1 MESSRHDVICPN
13 LSILSLDIQHFEEN
27 RANHLLMMGEREIL
41 MYDSYP
47 ETLFNICMECIVTDL
62 NTITT
67 LDPTNRWRRLKDDV
81 ILPAEI
87 CERFLHAYQKKTR
100 INDSIANLF
109 RDRFRSRLNTVRLRN
124 SRITDEGLRSL
135 MEHKPYEVELVQC
148 EYLSQ
153 SSLETINNNSQNLV
167 SLKFG
172 PVTYVMS
179 QDESLYRQR
188 GYIINAPNLRR
199 LTIHR
204 RGLAIFPL
212 LLLKPLKHL
221 THLDLSECT
230 TAGSIWALNELNDL
244 ISLILHS
251 VHWSKDIIDWIA
263 SLHTL
268 RHLDISQS
276 NERHGK
282 YFNPNEVLSK
292 IVTSLPAL
300 ETLDISG
307 TNLAGTGA
315 AALPLANKDTSSG
328 TEMQVRCDIPGLMSR
343 VNRPLEFLGLYGTHH
358 GACKRH
364 DIPAK
369 LVSGDANEE
378 QILTAAVVYMER
390 PAMLTRVLNDLYYLF
405 RYDNNM
411 YVGRALCVVLDA
423 MDQHV
428 SEKHIQISGS
438 ATLFY
443 IVKGKE
449 KDRIGIELKR
459 RIITALLDG
468 MEAHL
473 GDDTMM
479 RNGCLTLC
487 QFKIPTDV
495 LYEYERVVQILLNG
509 VADVNQEGFV
519 QRIAIYLLNSLA
531 CQVDGTQKRFLG
543 NNGAIGKM
551 LNLISDR
558 LERGMCDDVLEVAW
572 STMWNVTDE
581 TPQNCQ
587 RFLENRGMEY
597 FLACLKIFP
606 DREELLRNMMGLLG
620 NVAEV
625 AELRPQLMNKLFL
638 SVFYELL
645 DSCSDG
651 IEVSYNAAG
660 VLAHMASDG
669 AHAWTVNEPAREL
682 VLQRVAAA
690 VERWDL
696 HAERNINYRSFEPIL
711 SLLHAHH
718 TPQCQHW
725 AVWALANLTTVYP
738 DKYCNLVEAEGGLDL
753 LHGLLLHPSPYELIK
768 QLACIVIDNCARFA
782 SRDAETPPLSISSD
796 N

>member
-1 MESSRHDVICPN
+1 MPLDHDI
-13 LSILSLDIQHFEEN
+13 SL
-27 RANHLLMMGEREIL
+27 
-41 MYDSYP
+41 YDSTP
-47 ETLFNICMECIVTDL
+47 DSLFDICMDFIVDNL
-62 NTITT
+62 NTMTK
-67 LDPTNRWRRLKDDV
+67 LDPPSRWRKLKDDV

-87 CERFLHAYQKKTR
+87 CERFLSAYQATNR
-100 INDSIANLF
+100 VNDNIANLF
-109 RDRFRSRLNTVRLRN
+109 RDRSSTRLQSVRLRN
-124 SRITDEGLRSL
+124 SRITDEGLKCL
-135 MEHKPYEVELVQC
+135 LEHKPYEVELVQC
-148 EYLSQ
+148 EYLAQ
-153 SSLETINNNSQNLV
+153 GSLDIINSNSENLI

-172 PVTYVMS
+172 PLTTIIS
-179 QDESLYRQR
+179 HDENIYRQR
-188 GYIINAPNLRR
+188 GYIINAPKLRR
-199 LTIHR
+199 LTIHCR
-204 RGLAIFPL
+204 NLPIFPL
-212 LLLKPLKHL
+212 LLLKPLACL
-221 THLDLSECT
+221 THLDLSECSSL
-230 TAGSIWALNELNDL
+230 GSIWALSELNNL
-244 ISLILHS
+244 ISLILYS
-251 VHWSKDIIDWIA
+251 VHWSKDIIDWITTLT
-263 SLHTL
+263 SL

-276 NERHGK
+276 FERLCK
-282 YFNPNEVLSK
+282 YLNPNDVLSR
-292 IVTSLPAL
+292 IVTSLPHL
-300 ETLDISG
+300 ESLDISG
-307 TNLAGTGA
+307 TNLAGSGA
-315 AALPLANKDTSSG
+315 ATVMTGSNSQQ
-328 TEMQVRCDIPGLMSR
+328 QVRCDIPGLVSR
-343 VNRPLEFLGLYGTHH
+343 VDRPLEFLGLYGTQH

-369 LVSGDANEE
+369 MISGDANEE
-378 QILTAAVVYMER
+378 QILIAAMAYMER
-390 PAMLTRVLNDLYYLF
+390 PAMLTHALNDLYYLF
-405 RYDNNM
+405 RYENNA
-411 YVGRALCVVLDA
+411 YVGRALSVVLLA
-423 MDQHV
+423 MDRHV

-449 KDRIGIELKR
+449 RERIGIKLKR

-495 LYEYERVVQILLNG
+495 LFEYERVVQILLNG
-509 VADVNQEGFV
+509 VSDVNQEGFV

-531 CQVDGTQKRFLG
+531 CQVDGKQKRFLG
-543 NNGAIGKM
+543 NHGAISKM

-558 LERGMCDDVLEVAW
+558 LERRVCDDVLEVAW

-597 FLACLKIFP
+597 FLACLKSFP
-606 DREELLRNMMGLLG
+606 DKEELLRNMMGLLG

-625 AELRPQLMNKLFL
+625 AELRPHLMNKLFL
-638 SVFYELL
+638 TVFYDLL
-645 DSCSDG
+645 NSSSDG

-669 AHAWTVNEPAREL
+669 PRAWTVDEPSRDA
-682 VLQRVAAA
+682 VLARVAAA

-696 HAERNINYRSFEPIL
+696 KSERNINYRSFEPIL

-738 DKYCNLVEAEGGLDL
+738 DKYCSLMESEGGLKLLSDL
-753 LHGLLLHPSPYELIK
+753 LVHPSPYKLIK
-768 QLACIVIDNCARFA
+768 DLARTVIANCAHFA
-782 SRDAETPPLSISSD
+782 ARSDAGPPSPGAMD

>member
-1 MESSRHDVICPN
+1 MWTDRGFSLSDSSPD
-13 LSILSLDIQHFEEN
+13 SLFELCLDYI
-27 RANHLLMMGEREIL
+27 AN
-41 MYDSYP
+41 
-47 ETLFNICMECIVTDL
+47 NL

-67 LDPTNRWRRLKDDV
+67 LDPKSRWRKLKDDV

-87 CERFLHAYQKKTR
+87 CEQFLRVYQRKNR
-100 INDSIANLF
+100 VNDNIANLF
-109 RDRFRSRLNTVRLRN
+109 RDRTRTRLKTVSLRN
-124 SRITDEGLRSL
+124 SRITDEGLRCL
-135 MEHKPYEVELVQC
+135 LEHKPSAVDLVQC

-153 SSLETINNNSQNLV
+153 SALDIINNNSENLV

-172 PVTYVMS
+172 HLTYVFS
-179 QDESLYRQR
+179 QDETAFRQR
-188 GYIINAPNLRR
+188 GYIINAPKLRS

-204 RGLAIFPL
+204 RGMAIYPL
-212 LLLKPLKHL
+212 LLLRPLTQL

-230 TAGSIWALNELNDL
+230 SAGSIWALNLL
-244 ISLILHS
+244 KKLVSLILHN
-251 VHWSKDIIDWIA
+251 VHWSKDVIDWIA
-263 SLHTL
+263 SLTCL
-268 RHLDISQS
+268 RHLDISQP

-282 YFNPNEVLSK
+282 YYAPNDVLAK
-292 IVTSLPAL
+292 IVTSLPNL
-300 ETLDISG
+300 ESLDISG
-307 TNLAGTGA
+307 TNLAGSGA
-315 AALPLANKDTSSG
+315 AAASSVTDGPDGTSAP
-328 TEMQVRCDIPGLMSR
+328 QVRCDIPGLISR
-343 VNRPLEFLGLYGTHH
+343 VNNPLHFLGLYGTHH

-369 LVSGDANEE
+369 VISGDANED
-378 QILTAAVVYMER
+378 QILTAAVAYMGR
-390 PAMLTRVLNDLYYLF
+390 PVMLMRVLNDLYYLF
-405 RYDNNM
+405 RYENNAH
-411 YVGRALCVVLDA
+411 VPRALSIVLDA
-423 MDQHV
+423 MDQHLG
-428 SEKHIQISGS
+428 EKHIQISGS

-449 KDRIGIELKR
+449 KANIGIRLKR
-459 RIITALLDG
+459 RIITALLVG

-495 LYEYERVVQILLNG
+495 LFEYERVVLILLNG

-531 CQVDGTQKRFLG
+531 CQVDGVQKRFLG
-543 NNGAIGKM
+543 DHGAIGKM

-558 LERGMCDDVLEVAW
+558 LERRVCDDVLEVAW

-581 TPQNCQ
+581 TPQNCLK
-587 RFLENRGMEY
+587 FLENRGMEY
-597 FLACLKIFP
+597 FLACLKNFP
-606 DREELLRNMMGLLG
+606 DKEELLRNMMGLLG

-625 AELRPQLMNKLFL
+625 QELRPQLMNQLFL

-645 DSCSDG
+645 DSSSDG

-669 AHAWTVNEPAREL
+669 PEAWTVKEPAREA
-682 VLQRVAAA
+682 VLNRVASA
-690 VERWDL
+690 VARWDL

-711 SLLHAHH
+711 SLLSAHH

-738 DKYCNLVEAEGGLDL
+738 DKYCSLVEAEGGIRL
-753 LHGLLLHPSPYELIK
+753 LNELLLHDAPYPCIK
-768 QLACIVIDNCARFA
+768 ALARRVISNCERHLAP
-782 SRDAETPPLSISSD
+782 AEPAAPPPD
-796 N
+796 PEVPCMEN

>member
-1 MESSRHDVICPN
+1 MF
-13 LSILSLDIQHFEEN
+13 SLE
-27 RANHLLMMGEREIL
+27 
-41 MYDSYP
+41 DSLP
-47 ETLFNICMECIVTDL
+47 DSLFDLCMEYIVSNL
-62 NTITT
+62 NLITH
-67 LDPTNRWRRLKDDV
+67 LDPTSRWRRLNEDV
-81 ILPAEI
+81 VLPVEI
-87 CERFLHAYQKKTR
+87 CETFLRTYQRKFR
-100 INDSIANLF
+100 VNDNIANVF
-109 RDRFRSRLNTVRLRN
+109 RDKFRTRLNTVKLRN
-124 SRITDEGLRSL
+124 SRITDEGLRCL

-153 SSLETINNNSQNLV
+153 ASLETINNNSENLL

-172 PVTYVMS
+172 PVTYVLS
-179 QDESLYRQR
+179 QDETLYRQR

-199 LTIHR
+199 LIIQR

-212 LLLKPLKHL
+212 LLLKPLNNL

-230 TAGSIWALNELNDL
+230 SAASIWAHGMDNLRV
-244 ISLILHS
+244 LILHS
-251 VHWSKDIIDWIA
+251 VHWSKDVIDWIV
-263 SLHTL
+263 SLHHL
-268 RHLDISQS
+268 VHLDISQS

-292 IVTSLPAL
+292 LVLSLPAL
-300 ETLDISG
+300 ESLDISG
-307 TNLAGTGA
+307 TNLAGTGS
-315 AALPLANKDTSSG
+315 AALPMESSDR
-328 TEMQVRCDIPGLMSR
+328 TEVQVRCDIPGLASR

-369 LVSGDANEE
+369 VVSGDANEE
-378 QILTAAVVYMER
+378 QILTAATAYMER

-405 RYDNNM
+405 RYENNA
-411 YVGRALCVVLDA
+411 YVAKALYIVLEA
-423 MDQHV
+423 MDQHI

-449 KDRIGIELKR
+449 KDRIGTKMKR
-459 RIITALLDG
+459 RIISALLDG

-495 LYEYERVVQILLNG
+495 LFEYERVVQILLNG

-531 CQVDGTQKRFLG
+531 CQVDGRQKRFLG
-543 NNGAIGKM
+543 NHGAIGKM

-558 LERGMCDDVLEVAW
+558 LERRVCDDVLEVAW

-587 RFLENRGMEY
+587 RFLESRGMEY
-597 FLACLKIFP
+597 FLACLKTFP
-606 DREELLRNMMGLLG
+606 DKEELLRNMMGLLG

-625 AELRPQLMNKLFL
+625 PALRPQLMNKLFIN
-638 SVFYELL
+638 VFNELL
-645 DSCSDG
+645 DSKSDG
-651 IEVSYNAAG
+651 IEDEDDPWSDCIEVSYNAAG

-669 AHAWTVNEPAREL
+669 PDAWVVDDPPRDV
-682 VLQRVAAA
+682 VLQRVAEA
-690 VERWDL
+690 VDRWDINTQ
-696 HAERNINYRSFEPIL
+696 RNINYRSFDPIL
-711 SLLHAHH
+711 NLLNAHH

-725 AVWALANLTTVYP
+725 AVWALANLTNVYP
-738 DKYCNLVEAEGGLDL
+738 DKYCHLIQNEGGLVLLNNL
-753 LHGLLLHPSPYELIK
+753 LHHPAPYTVIK
-768 QLACIVIDNCARFA
+768 KLACVVINNCVSYAARGTDYIPM
-782 SRDAETPPLSISSD
+782 SVCIED
-796 N
+796 

>member
-1 MESSRHDVICPN
+1 MSS
-13 LSILSLDIQHFEEN
+13 
-27 RANHLLMMGEREIL
+27 EREVFSL
-41 MYDSYP
+41 YDSSP
-47 ETLFNICMECIVTDL
+47 DSLFDICMNFIVNNL
-62 NTITT
+62 NTITK
-67 LDPTNRWRRLKDDV
+67 LDPASRWRKLKDDV

-87 CERFLHAYQKKTR
+87 CEKFLQSYQKSNR
-100 INDSIANLF
+100 VNDNIANLF
-109 RDRFRSRLNTVRLRN
+109 RDRLRTRLYSVRLRN
-124 SRITDEGLRSL
+124 SRVTDEGLRCL

-153 SSLETINNNSQNLV
+153 ASLDVINSNSQNLV

-172 PVTYVMS
+172 PLTYVLS
-179 QDESLYRQR
+179 QDENVFRAR
-188 GYIINAPNLRR
+188 GYIIDAPNLRR
-199 LTIHR
+199 LTIQR

-212 LLLKPLKHL
+212 LLLKPLIHL

-230 TAGSIWALNELNDL
+230 SAGSIWALNELKDL
-244 ISLILHS
+244 KSLILHS
-251 VHWSKDIIDWIA
+251 VHWSKDVIDWIA
-263 SLHTL
+263 SLKSL

-282 YFNPNEVLSK
+282 YFNPNEILSK
-292 IVTSLPAL
+292 LITNLPLL
-300 ETLDISG
+300 ESLDISG
-307 TNLAGTGA
+307 TNLAGSGA
-315 AALPLANKDTSSG
+315 ATVLAVKSGSSSSLE
-328 TEMQVRCDIPGLMSR
+328 THVRCDIPGLVSR

-369 LVSGDANEE
+369 VISGDANEE
-378 QILTAAVVYMER
+378 QILTAAVAYMER

-405 RYDNNM
+405 RYENNA
-411 YVGRALCVVLDA
+411 YVGRALSVVLDA

-428 SEKHIQISGS
+428 TEKHIQISGS

-443 IVKGKE
+443 IVKGRE
-449 KDRIGIELKR
+449 KARIGIKLKR

-495 LYEYERVVQILLNG
+495 LFEYERVVQILLNG

-531 CQVDGTQKRFLG
+531 CQVDGKQKRFLG
-543 NNGAIGKM
+543 NHGAIGKM
-551 LNLISDR
+551 LNLITDR
-558 LERGMCDDVLEVAW
+558 LERRVCDDVLEVAW

-587 RFLENRGMEY
+587 RFLENRGMEH

-606 DREELLRNMMGLLG
+606 DKDELLRNMMGLLG

-625 AELRPQLMNKLFL
+625 AELRPQLMDKLFL
-638 SVFYELL
+638 TVFYDLL
-645 DSCSDG
+645 DSSSDG

-669 AHAWTVNEPAREL
+669 PEAWTVEEPAREE
-682 VLQRVAAA
+682 VLNRVAEA
-690 VERWDL
+690 VGRWDL

-738 DKYCNLVEAEGGLDL
+738 DKYCGLVEAEGGLAL
-753 LHGLLLHPSPYELIK
+753 LNELLMHPSPYGLIK
-768 QLACIVIDNCARFA
+768 TLSCIVIDNCQRWAV
-782 SRDAETPPLSISSD
+782 RDNGAPPPPAPQPD

>member
-1 MESSRHDVICPN
+1 MTSDQEVFSLYDSSPDS
-13 LSILSLDIQHFEEN
+13 LLDICMDYIV
-27 RANHLLMMGEREIL
+27 AN
-41 MYDSYP
+41 
-47 ETLFNICMECIVTDL
+47 L

-67 LDPTNRWRRLKDDV
+67 LDPTSRWRKLKDDI
-81 ILPAEI
+81 ILPAEL
-87 CERFLHAYQKKTR
+87 CEKFIQTYQKKNR
-100 INDSIANLF
+100 VNDNIANLF
-109 RDRFRSRLNTVRLRN
+109 RDRSRTRLDRVKLRN
-124 SRITDEGLRSL
+124 SRITDEGLRCF
-135 MEHKPYEVELVQC
+135 MVHRPYSVELVQC

-153 SSLETINNNSQNLV
+153 ASLDIININSDRLV

-172 PVTYVMS
+172 PLTYVLS
-179 QDESLYRQR
+179 QEEGHLRQR
-188 GYIINAPNLRR
+188 GHIIDAPNLRQ
-199 LTIHR
+199 LTIQC
-204 RGLAIFPL
+204 RGLTIFPL
-212 LLLKPLKHL
+212 LLLKPLKNL
-221 THLDLSECT
+221 THLDLSEFTSTVSTC
-230 TAGSIWALNELNDL
+230 ALHELKNL
-244 ISLILHS
+244 RSLILHN
-251 VHWSKDIIDWIA
+251 VLWSKEIIDWITTLQ
-263 SLHTL
+263 SL
-268 RHLDISQS
+268 RHLDLSHS

-282 YFNPNEVLSK
+282 YYNPNEVLST
-292 IVTSLPAL
+292 IVTSLPHL
-300 ETLDISG
+300 QSLDISG
-307 TNLAGTGA
+307 TNLAGSGA
-315 AALPLANKDTSSG
+315 ASVSIVKESSSG
-328 TEMQVRCDIPGLMSR
+328 QIPDVHVRCDIPGLVSR
-343 VNRPLEFLGLYGTHH
+343 VNNPLEFLGLYGTHH

-369 LVSGDANEE
+369 VISGDANEE
-378 QILTAAVVYMER
+378 QILTAAMAYMER

-405 RYDNNM
+405 RYENNA
-411 YVGRALCVVLDA
+411 YVGRALTVVLDA

-443 IVKGKE
+443 IVKGRE
-449 KDRIGIELKR
+449 KARIGIKLKR

-487 QFKIPTDV
+487 QFKIPVDV
-495 LYEYERVVQILLNG
+495 LFEYERVVQILLNG

-531 CQVDGTQKRFLG
+531 CQVDGKQKRFLG
-543 NNGAIGKM
+543 NHGAIGKM
-551 LNLISDR
+551 LNLISER
-558 LERGMCDDVLEVAW
+558 LERRLCDDVLEVAW

-597 FLACLKIFP
+597 FLACLQSFP
-606 DREELLRNMMGLLG
+606 DKEELLRNMMGLLG

-625 AELRPQLMNKLFL
+625 AELRPQLMNTLFL
-638 SVFYELL
+638 NVFYDLL
-645 DSCSDG
+645 DSSCDG

-669 AHAWTVNEPAREL
+669 PEAWTVEEPDREE
-682 VLQRVAAA
+682 VLERVAAA
-690 VERWDL
+690 VQRWDL
-696 HAERNINYRSFEPIL
+696 LAERNINYRSFEPIL

-738 DKYCNLVEAEGGLDL
+738 DKYCALVEAEGGLIL
-753 LHGLLLHPSPYELIK
+753 LHELLKHPEPYDVIK
-768 QLACIVIDNCARFA
+768 ELACVVINNCSKFAALETGLAPDTIYLDN
-782 SRDAETPPLSISSD
+782 
-796 N
+796 

>member
-1 MESSRHDVICPN
+1 MSVRMSNVQKLCLYDA
-13 LSILSLDIQHFEEN
+13 S
-27 RANHLLMMGEREIL
+27 
-41 MYDSYP
+41 YDSYP
-47 ETLFNICMECIVTDL
+47 DTLFDICMDYIVVNL
-62 NTITT
+62 NTITNF
-67 LDPTNRWRRLKDDV
+67 DPETRWRRFKDDV
-81 ILPAEI
+81 ILPSEI
-87 CERFLHAYQKKTR
+87 CEKFIKSYQKKYR
-100 INDSIANLF
+100 INDNIANMF
-109 RDRFRSRLNTVRLRN
+109 RDKVRTRLSTVKLRN
-124 SRITDEGLRSL
+124 SRITDEGLRCL
-135 MEHKPYEVELVQC
+135 MEHKPYEVELNQC

-153 SSLETINNNSQNLV
+153 SSLEIISNNSQNLH

-172 PVTYVMS
+172 PLTYVFP
-179 QDESLYRQR
+179 QDEGIYRQR
-188 GYIINAPNLRR
+188 GYIIYAPNLKR
-199 LTIHR
+199 LTIQR

-212 LLLKPLKHL
+212 LLLKPLQHL

-230 TAGSIWALNELNDL
+230 SAGSIWALNEMNNLRFLVLHAVPWTKDL
-244 ISLILHS
+244 
-251 VHWSKDIIDWIA
+251 IDWI
-263 SLHTL
+263 SGMGHL

-282 YFNPNEVLSK
+282 YFSPNEVLTQL
-292 IVTSLPAL
+292 VESLPLL
-300 ETLDISG
+300 ESLDISG

-315 AALPLANKDTSSG
+315 AAVSTMNQGTSDSM
-328 TEMQVRCDIPGLMSR
+328 ECEVRCDIPGLVSR
-343 VNRPLEFLGLYGTHH
+343 VNNPLEFLGLYGTHH

-369 LVSGDANEE
+369 VITGDANEE
-378 QILTAAVVYMER
+378 QILAAARAYMER

-405 RYDNNM
+405 RYENNA

-423 MDQHV
+423 MDLHV
-428 SEKHIQISGS
+428 MEKHIQISGS

-449 KDRIGIELKR
+449 KDRIGIKMKK

-495 LYEYERVVQILLNG
+495 LFEYERVVQILLNG

-531 CQVDGTQKRFLG
+531 CQVDGKQKTFLG
-543 NNGAIGKM
+543 NQGAIGKM

-558 LERGMCDDVLEVAW
+558 LERRICDDVLEVAW

-606 DREELLRNMMGLLG
+606 DKEELLRNMMGLLG

-625 AELRPQLMNKLFL
+625 ALLRPHLMNKLFL

-669 AHAWTVNEPAREL
+669 PRAWTVAEPAREM

-696 HAERNINYRSFEPIL
+696 RAERNINYRSFEPIL

-738 DKYCNLVEAEGGLDL
+738 DKYCTLVEAEGGLRL
-753 LHGLLLHPSPYELIK
+753 LNELLLHPRPYEPIK
-768 QLACIVIDNCARFA
+768 KLAYIVINNCARYAARDTSSPLFSA
-782 SRDAETPPLSISSD
+782 SPD

>member
-1 MESSRHDVICPN
+1 MSSEE
-13 LSILSLDIQHFEEN
+13 ILSL
-27 RANHLLMMGEREIL
+27 
-41 MYDSYP
+41 YDSSP
-47 ETLFNICMECIVTDL
+47 DSLLDICMDFIVANI
-62 NTITT
+62 NTITIFQ
-67 LDPTNRWRRLKDDV
+67 LPIFRRKLKDDV
-81 ILPAEI
+81 ILPSEI
-87 CERFLHAYQKKTR
+87 CEKFLESYQKVNR
-100 INDSIANLF
+100 VNDNIANIF
-109 RDRFRSRLNTVRLRN
+109 RDRSRTRLNTVKLRN
-124 SRITDEGLRSL
+124 SRITDDGLKCL
-135 MEHKPYEVELVQC
+135 LEHKPYEVELVQC
-148 EYLSQ
+148 EYLAHGA
-153 SSLETINNNSQNLV
+153 LDIINSNSENLV

-172 PVTYVMS
+172 PMTYIFS
-179 QDESLYRQR
+179 QDENLFKQR
-188 GYIINAPNLRR
+188 GFIIDAPNLRR
-199 LTIHR
+199 LTIHC
-204 RGLAIFPL
+204 RGLPIFPL
-212 LLLKPLKHL
+212 LLLKPLTQL
-221 THLDLSECT
+221 TLLDLSECSSP
-230 TAGSIWALNELNDL
+230 GSIWALSELKNL
-244 ISLILHS
+244 KSLILYG
-251 VHWSKDIIDWIA
+251 VHWAKDVIDWIVTLE
-263 SLHTL
+263 SL

-276 NERHGK
+276 LERLGK
-282 YFNPNEVLSK
+282 YFNPNDVLSK
-292 IVTSLPAL
+292 IVTRLPML
-300 ETLDISG
+300 ESLDISG
-307 TNLAGTGA
+307 TNLAGSGA
-315 AALPLANKDTSSG
+315 AAILMNKADP
-328 TEMQVRCDIPGLMSR
+328 QVRCDIPGLVSR
-343 VNRPLEFLGLYGTHH
+343 VDRPLEFLGLYGTHH

-369 LVSGDANEE
+369 VISGDANEE

-405 RYDNNM
+405 RYENNA
-411 YVGRALCVVLDA
+411 YVGRALSVVLDA

-449 KDRIGIELKR
+449 KDRIGIKLKR

-495 LYEYERVVQILLNG
+495 LFEYERVVQILLNG
-509 VADVNQEGFV
+509 VSDVNQEGFV

-531 CQVDGTQKRFLG
+531 CQVDGRQKRFLG
-543 NNGAIGKM
+543 DHGAIGKM

-558 LERGMCDDVLEVAW
+558 LERRVCDDVLEVAW

-581 TPQNCQ
+581 TPRNCQ
-587 RFLENRGMEY
+587 RFLENHGMEF

-606 DREELLRNMMGLLG
+606 DKEELLRNMMGLLG

-638 SVFYELL
+638 TVFYDLL
-645 DSCSDG
+645 DSSSDG

-669 AHAWTVNEPAREL
+669 PDAWTVEEPAREA
-682 VLQRVAAA
+682 VLARVAAA

-696 HAERNINYRSFEPIL
+696 RAERNINYRSFEPIL

-738 DKYCNLVEAEGGLDL
+738 EKYCSLVEAEGGLLLLNDL
-753 LHGLLLHPSPYELIK
+753 LFHPAPYKMIKDLAGTVIANCVRFLMHNAGTSSPNPNALSP
-768 QLACIVIDNCARFA
+768 DN
-782 SRDAETPPLSISSD
+782 
-796 N
+796 

>member
-1 MESSRHDVICPN
+1 MSSNREVFSLHD
-13 LSILSLDIQHFEEN
+13 SS
-27 RANHLLMMGEREIL
+27 
-41 MYDSYP
+41 P
-47 ETLFNICMECIVTDL
+47 ETLFNLCMDYIVTNL

-67 LDPTNRWRRLKDDV
+67 LDPVSRWRRLKEDI

-87 CERFLHAYQKKTR
+87 CEKFLRAFQKKCR
-100 INDSIANLF
+100 VNDHIANLF
-109 RDRFRSRLNTVRLRN
+109 RDKYRTRLDTVRLRN
-124 SRITDEGLRSL
+124 SRITDEGLRCL

-153 SSLETINNNSQNLV
+153 SSLETINNNSQNLI

-172 PVTYVMS
+172 PITYVLS
-179 QDESLYRQR
+179 QDENLYRQR
-188 GYIINAPNLRR
+188 GYIIHAPNLRR

-230 TAGSIWALNELNDL
+230 SAGSIWALNELNNL
-244 ISLILHS
+244 KALILHS
-251 VHWSKDIIDWIA
+251 VPWSKDITDWIA

-276 NERHGK
+276 NERQGK

-292 IVTSLPAL
+292 LVLSLPVL
-300 ETLDISG
+300 ESLDISG

-315 AALPLANKDTSSG
+315 APVSIVSKGASGRPETQAL
-328 TEMQVRCDIPGLMSR
+328 CDIPGLVSR

-369 LVSGDANEE
+369 IISGDANEE
-378 QILTAAVVYMER
+378 QILTAAAAYMER

-405 RYDNNM
+405 RYENNA

-449 KDRIGIELKR
+449 KDRIGIKLKR

-495 LYEYERVVQILLNG
+495 LFEYERVVQILLNG

-531 CQVDGTQKRFLG
+531 CQVDGKQKRFLG
-543 NNGAIGKM
+543 NHGAIGKM

-558 LERGMCDDVLEVAW
+558 LERRVCDDVLEVAW

-606 DREELLRNMMGLLG
+606 DKEELLRNMMGLLG

-669 AHAWTVNEPAREL
+669 PEAWTVDEPAREM

-738 DKYCNLVEAEGGLDL
+738 DKYCNLVESEGGLRL
-753 LHGLLLHPSPYELIK
+753 LNELLARPTPYDLIK
-768 QLACIVIDNCARFA
+768 KLASIVINNCAKYA
-782 SRDAETPPLSISSD
+782 ARDTGTPPLAETPD

>member
-1 MESSRHDVICPN
+1 MSTEQKAFSVQDCFPES
-13 LSILSLDIQHFEEN
+13 
-27 RANHLLMMGEREIL
+27 
-41 MYDSYP
+41 
-47 ETLFNICMECIVTDL
+47 LFDICMDFVVVNL

-67 LDPTNRWRRLKDDV
+67 LDPTTRCLRLKDDV

-87 CERFLHAYQKKTR
+87 CERFISAYQRKYR
-100 INDSIANLF
+100 INDNIANLF
-109 RDRFRSRLNTVRLRN
+109 SDKYRTRLDRVRLRN
-124 SRITDEGLRSL
+124 SRITDSGLHSMVIHR
-135 MEHKPYEVELVQC
+135 PYEVELVQC
-148 EYLSQ
+148 EHLSHA
-153 SSLETINNNSQNLV
+153 SLEHINNNSHNLI

-172 PVTYVMS
+172 PVTHVLS
-179 QDESLYRQR
+179 QDEVIYRER
-188 GYIINAPNLRR
+188 GYIINAPKLRR
-199 LTIHR
+199 LIIHR

-212 LLLKPLKHL
+212 LLLKPLKNL
-221 THLDLSECT
+221 TYLDLSECT
-230 TAGSIWALNELNDL
+230 SAGTIWALNALHNL
-244 ISLILHS
+244 RALILHS
-251 VHWSKDIIDWIA
+251 VHWNKDLIEWI
-263 SLHTL
+263 STLHTL

-276 NERHGK
+276 NDRHGK
-282 YFNPNEVLSK
+282 YFNPNEVLTK
-292 IVTSLPAL
+292 LVTNLPEL
-300 ETLDISG
+300 ESLDISG

-315 AALPLANKDTSSG
+315 AAVSTLSQGTSDCM
-328 TEMQVRCDIPGLMSR
+328 EMEVRCDIPGLVSR
-343 VNRPLEFLGLYGTHH
+343 VNRPLEFLGLYATHH

-369 LVSGDANEE
+369 IITGDANEE
-378 QILTAAVVYMER
+378 QILTAACAYMER
-390 PAMLTRVLNDLYYLF
+390 PALLTRVLNDLYYLF
-405 RYDNNM
+405 RYENNA
-411 YVGRALCVVLDA
+411 YVGRALRVVLDA

-449 KDRIGIELKR
+449 RDRIGVKLKK

-487 QFKIPTDV
+487 QLKIPNDV
-495 LYEYERVVQILLNG
+495 LFEYERVVQILLNG

-531 CQVDGTQKRFLG
+531 CQVDGKQKRFLG
-543 NNGAIGKM
+543 NHGAIGKM
-551 LNLISDR
+551 LTLISDR
-558 LERGMCDDVLEVAW
+558 LERRVCDDVLEVAW

-606 DREELLRNMMGLLG
+606 EKEELLRNMMGLLG

-625 AELRPQLMNKLFL
+625 ADLRPQLMNKLFL

-669 AHAWTVNEPAREL
+669 PEAWTVDEPARHQ

-690 VERWDL
+690 VDRWDMY
-696 HAERNINYRSFEPIL
+696 AERNINYRSFEPIL
-711 SLLHAHH
+711 GLLHAHH

-725 AVWALANLTTVYP
+725 AAWALANLTTVYP
-738 DKYCNLVEAEGGLDL
+738 DKYCNLVESEGGVRL
-753 LHGLLLHPSPYELIK
+753 LNTLLTDPRAYQKIK
-768 QLACIVIDNCARFA
+768 HLAQIVIQNCAKYAA
-782 SRDAETPPLSISSD
+782 SNSNTPPPGVTPD

>member
-1 MESSRHDVICPN
+1 MTNEQRLTLYDGS
-13 LSILSLDIQHFEEN
+13 
-27 RANHLLMMGEREIL
+27 
-41 MYDSYP
+41 YDSFP
-47 ETLFNICMECIVTDL
+47 DSLFDLCMDFIVVNL
-62 NTITT
+62 NTITNF
-67 LDPTNRWRRLKDDV
+67 DPETRWRRLKDDV

-87 CERFLHAYQKKTR
+87 CEKFIRAYQKKYR
-100 INDSIANLF
+100 INDNIANMF
-109 RDRFRSRLNTVRLRN
+109 RDKFRTRLNVVKLRN
-124 SRITDEGLRSL
+124 SRITDEGLRC
-135 MEHKPYEVELVQC
+135 MMGHKPFEVELNQC
-148 EYLSQ
+148 EYLSH
-153 SSLETINNNSQNLV
+153 SSLEIISMHSENLL

-172 PVTYVMS
+172 PLTYVFP
-179 QDESLYRQR
+179 QDDSFYRQR
-188 GYIINAPNLRR
+188 GYIIHAPNLKR
-199 LTIHR
+199 LTIQR

-212 LLLKPLKHL
+212 LLLKPLQHL

-230 TAGSIWALNELNDL
+230 SAGSIWALTEMTNLRFLVLHAVPGTKDL
-244 ISLILHS
+244 
-251 VHWSKDIIDWIA
+251 IDWI
-263 SLHTL
+263 SQMRYL

-282 YFNPNEVLSK
+282 YFTPNEVLTQL
-292 IVTSLPAL
+292 IENLHQL
-300 ETLDISG
+300 ESLDISG

-315 AALPLANKDTSSG
+315 AAVSTMNQGSSSDSM
-328 TEMQVRCDIPGLMSR
+328 ECEVRCDIPGLVSR
-343 VNRPLEFLGLYGTHH
+343 VNHPLEFLGLYGTHH

-369 LVSGDANEE
+369 VITGDANEE
-378 QILTAAVVYMER
+378 QILTAARAYMER
-390 PAMLTRVLNDLYYLF
+390 PVMLTRVLNDLYYLF
-405 RYDNNM
+405 RYENNA

-428 SEKHIQISGS
+428 MEKHIQISGS

-449 KDRIGIELKR
+449 KDRIGIKMKR

-487 QFKIPTDV
+487 QFKIPSDV
-495 LYEYERVVQILLNG
+495 LFEYERVVQILLNG

-531 CQVDGTQKRFLG
+531 CQVDGKQKTFLG
-543 NNGAIGKM
+543 NQGAIGKM

-558 LERGMCDDVLEVAW
+558 LERRICDDVLEVAW

-597 FLACLKIFP
+597 FLACLKTFP
-606 DREELLRNMMGLLG
+606 DKEELLRNMMGLLG

-625 AELRPQLMNKLFL
+625 SLLRPQLMNKLFL
-638 SVFYELL
+638 AVFFELL

-669 AHAWTVNEPAREL
+669 PQAWTVAEPARDQ

-696 HAERNINYRSFEPIL
+696 RAERNINYRSFEPIL
-711 SLLHAHH
+711 SLLNAYH
-718 TPQCQHW
+718 TPECQHW

-738 DKYCNLVEAEGGLDL
+738 DKYCTLVEAEGGLTL
-753 LHGLLLHPSPYELIK
+753 LNELLAHPRPYEHIKTLANVVITNCFHWANRDSNSPPTSPSP
-768 QLACIVIDNCARFA
+768 DN
-782 SRDAETPPLSISSD
+782 
-796 N
+796 

>member
-1 MESSRHDVICPN
+1 MSSNRQVF
-13 LSILSLDIQHFEEN
+13 SL
-27 RANHLLMMGEREIL
+27 
-41 MYDSYP
+41 YDSSP
-47 ETLFNICMECIVTDL
+47 DSLFDICVDFIVNNI

-67 LDPTNRWRRLKDDV
+67 VDPTSRLRILKDDV

-87 CERFLHAYQKKTR
+87 CEKFLNTYQRNTP
-100 INDSIANLF
+100 INDNIANLF
-109 RDRFRSRLNTVRLRN
+109 RDKLRTRLQSVRLRD
-124 SRITDEGLRSL
+124 SRITDQGFKLL
-135 MEHKPYEVELVQC
+135 MAHKPHRVELVQC
-148 EYLSQ
+148 EYLTHA
-153 SSLETINNNSQNLV
+153 SLDTINSNNQNLI

-172 PVTYVMS
+172 AVTHVIS
-179 QDESLYRQR
+179 QDDILYKKR
-188 GYIINAPNLRR
+188 GYVFDAPNLRH
-199 LTIHR
+199 LTIHC
-204 RGLAIFPL
+204 RGLILCPL
-212 LLLKPLKHL
+212 VLVKNWSLL
-221 THLDLSECT
+221 THLDLSEC
-230 TAGSIWALNELNDL
+230 AALSSIWALDRVKNLR
-244 ISLILHS
+244 SLVLHG
-251 VHWSKDIIDWIA
+251 VHWSKDMIEWITG
-263 SLHTL
+263 LHCL
-268 RHLDISQS
+268 RHLDLSQS
-276 NERHGK
+276 NDRQGK
-282 YFNPNEVLSK
+282 YFNPNEVLSE
-292 IVTSLPAL
+292 IVLNLTEL
-300 ETLDISG
+300 ESLDISG
-307 TNLAGTGA
+307 TNLAGSGA
-315 AALPLANKDTSSG
+315 AAVSTVQEGTSG
-328 TEMQVRCDIPGLMSR
+328 NVETQVCCDIPGLVTR

-369 LVSGDANEE
+369 MISGDANEE
-378 QILTAAVVYMER
+378 QILTAAVAYMER
-390 PAMLTRVLNDLYYLF
+390 PAVLTRVLNDLYYLF
-405 RYDNNM
+405 RYEDNA
-411 YVGRALCVVLDA
+411 YVGRALPVVLDA
-423 MDQHV
+423 MDRHV

-449 KDRIGIELKR
+449 RDRIGIKLKR

-468 MEAHL
+468 MEAHF

-495 LYEYERVVQILLNG
+495 LFEYERVVQILLNG
-509 VADVNQEGFV
+509 VTDVTQEGFV

-531 CQVDGTQKRFLG
+531 CQVDGKQKRFLG
-543 NNGAIGKM
+543 NHGAIGKM

-558 LERGMCDDVLEVAW
+558 LERRVCDDVLEVAW

-597 FLACLKIFP
+597 FLACLKSFP
-606 DREELLRNMMGLLG
+606 DKEELLRNMMGLLG

-645 DSCSDG
+645 DSSSDG

-669 AHAWTVNEPAREL
+669 PEAWTVDEPPRDL

-690 VERWDL
+690 IERWDL

-711 SLLHAHH
+711 SLLHARH

-738 DKYCNLVEAEGGLDL
+738 DKYCTLVEAEGGVRL
-753 LHGLLLHPSPYELIK
+753 LSTLVNYQRPNEMIRK
-768 QLACIVIDNCARFA
+768 LACIVIHNCMKYA
-782 SRDAETPPLSISSD
+782 SAVDPDSSPEP
-796 N
+796 NSPGY